1 MKTLVI
7 DPGHGGSDPGA
18 QGFGLQEK
26 NEVLKIAQKLRAE
39 LTPYKDLRVLLTRT
53 SDTAVSLRD
62 RTNFAN
68 NNNADMFLSLHING
82 FHDPAALGY
91 EDFSYNQLPTTHKTV
106 QMQRRFTT
114 PLGKLYLDNSSRNRG
129 SKQAN
134 FFVLRETRMC
144 AILFEFGF
152 ITNRVDNNLL
162 RSDSFVNQIVA
173 ILVARV
179 RAELSLSAPTMPTPT
194 PTTSIEI
201 RREVGLSF
209 NDKMTNIPG
218 AFTNKGSMFPI
229 SFLEPLG
236 EILGIEFEIEGKGD
250 HVNIGIPQINAP
262 SNEELKA
269 LEEKVEELEK
279 KIQIAMEALNG

>member
-26 NEVLKIAQKLRAE
+26 NVTLQIAQKLRAE
-39 LTPYKDLRVLLTRT
+39 LTLFKDLKVLLTRT
-53 SDTAVSLRD
+53 GDQTVSLRN
-62 RTNFAN
+62 RTDFAN
-68 NNNADMFLSLHING
+68 RNNADMFLSLHING
-82 FHDPAALGY
+82 FHDPAAIGY
-91 EDFSYNQLPTTHKTV
+91 EDFSYNQLPSSHRTV
-106 QMQRRFTT
+106 QMQRRFTN

-162 RSDSFVNQIVA
+162 RSNPFVDQIVA

-179 RAELSLSAPTMPTPT
+179 RAELSLSAPTILP